1 MIAIYARQSVDKKD
15 SISIESQIDFCK
27 KEIIENEEI
36 KVYIDKGFSGK
47 NTERP
52 QFQCM
57 LDDIKSG
64 IISKVIVYKL
74 DRISRNLL
82 DFANIIDI
90 FKKHDIGFVSCN
102 EKFDTSTA
110 MGNAMLSITMVFAQL
125 ERETIQ
131 KRIKDNYYARGAKGF
146 YMGGKI
152 PYGFDKVEARI
163 EGKKTSM
170 FEVNSEQAPIVE
182 KMYELY
188 ANTDMSLGQISKY
201 FNEKNILSA
210 EGKAW
215 DNGKVSRMLRNPIY
229 VNADADIYLY
239 YKNKG
244 CIISNQISDFIGTN
258 GLYLYGKRDRN
269 KNKYT
274 NVENQTVSLAL
285 HKGIVDSNTFL
296 LCQYKLDNNK
306 QIKNTGKGK
315 HTWLSGIVKCGYCGY
330 AVSAVTNYSGQKYFN
345 CRGKTNLNVC
355 SGHSRPLY
363 VEDIESMI
371 EEEIFNKANELRNTK
386 MKVPKENKET
396 NEIKLKILDID
407 NKIENLLNAL
417 EEGNGVTVQY
427 INERIAKLE
436 NTKNLLMEESKKIV
450 IVNNAKKS
458 TEEILK
464 NIDNWNE
471 LDFDTKKQVSR
482 LFIDKILLKDDEIK
496 IEWNEI

>member
-1 MIAIYARQSVDKKD
+1 MIVAIYSRKSVFTGKGE
-15 SISIESQIDFCK
+15 SIENQIELCK
-27 KEIIENEEI
+27 EYCDRNYLGEKIEYIIYEDE
-36 KVYIDKGFSGK
+36 GFSGG
-47 NTERP
+47 NTNRP
-52 QFQCM
+52 EFQQLLKDAKAKKFNALIC
-57 LDDIKSG
+57 
-64 IISKVIVYKL
+64 YRL
-74 DRISRNLL
+74 DRISRNVADFSTTLELL
-82 DFANIIDI
+82 QSNNIDFIPI
-90 FKKHDIGFVSCN
+90 K
-102 EKFDTSTA
+102 EQFDTSTPMGRA
-110 MGNAMLSITMVFAQL
+110 MVYISSVFAQL

-170 FEVNSEQAPIVE
+170 FEVNPEQSPIVE

-244 CIISNQISDFIGTN
+244 CIISNEISDFIGTN

-274 NVENQTVSLAL
+274 NVENQTISLAL
-285 HKGIVDSNTFL
+285 HKGVVDSNTFL
-296 LCQYKLDNNK
+296 LCQYKLDSNK
-306 QIKNTGKGK
+306 QIKNAGKGK

-330 AVSAVTNYSGQKYFN
+330 AVSAVANYKGQKYFN

-355 SGHSRPLY
+355 NGHSRPLY

-371 EEEIFNKANELRNTK
+371 EEEIFSKANELRNTK
-386 MKVPKENKET
+386 MKVAKENKET

-464 NIDNWNE
+464 NIDN
-471 LDFDTKKQVSR
+471 
-482 LFIDKILLKDDEIK
+482 
-496 IEWNEI
+496 